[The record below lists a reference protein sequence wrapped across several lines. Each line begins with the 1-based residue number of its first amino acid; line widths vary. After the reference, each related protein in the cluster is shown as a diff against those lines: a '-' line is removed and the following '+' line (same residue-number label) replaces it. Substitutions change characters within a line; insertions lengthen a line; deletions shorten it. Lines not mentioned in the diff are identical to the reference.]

1 MLTPLA
7 KPSTEVHRSQSLTL
21 FKTGGGVVEHLKL
34 FRLTS
39 FYLQSYTRVAIRQFC
54 QRQSRKT
61 MLFWNVTPPAWL
73 GLRAERYKMQWWI
86 TSERKWLIISCHL
99 FPQDLLMWVSVYCI
113 FLMMYSRTRAKQM
126 YSSIKV
132 KKIKAM
138 IDQRN
143 LFCWL
148 EIFLHTQN
156 MFFFLISFIDHRYF
170 NNKCLEWKWNALNFG
185 VW

>member
-61 MLFWNVTPPAWL
+61 MLFLECHTPSLVRFKSREIQDAVMD
-73 GLRAERYKMQWWI
+73 YF
-86 TSERKWLIISCHL
+86 RKEVVDHFMSFISAGS
-99 FPQDLLMWVSVYCI
+99 FDVSFSLLHIPNDVLPY
-113 FLMMYSRTRAKQM
+113 TRAKQM

-143 LFCWL
+143 LFC
-148 EIFLHTQN
+148 
-156 MFFFLISFIDHRYF
+156 
-170 NNKCLEWKWNALNFG
+170 
-185 VW
+185 